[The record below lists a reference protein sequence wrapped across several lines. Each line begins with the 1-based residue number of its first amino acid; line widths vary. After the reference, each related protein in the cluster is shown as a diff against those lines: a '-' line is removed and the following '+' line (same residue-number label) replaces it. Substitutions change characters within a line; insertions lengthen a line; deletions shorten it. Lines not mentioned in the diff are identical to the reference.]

1 MEVLD
6 TYVKLLGKMDYR
18 EDAWKTS
25 RPETKEADFDMIN
38 RIDTSL
44 TSMCLYTIEMRSSLW
59 FRDLIFSLRPLG
71 AWAASSR
78 SIPLSRETLRL
89 SSEHAIDGMGQDGI
103 DEFFKLVAEGKS
115 RDAARDVLPLSA
127 STTYTF
133 TIDHRVLISFCRTME
148 EINPQLFT
156 GYCIPMLQVAGIDST
171 LYSDSLVKSSVE
183 YYRISEEEMIN
194 GSVTTGN
201 MIHGHYKVKL
211 ALASQLLR
219 QHYSKIKIGLWNIT
233 PDYFEI
239 DLRQS
244 DLMDVVYYV
253 DIHSYHRLMQMRS
266 NWLVDHSLDMWGKI
280 VGDYINGMDAVDF
293 WKFIPAG
300 SGIDPGFADNLNRI
314 DLTDVGLPCPIMTE
328 CRSILDDR
336 RKEIGDNPI
345 TDMYEQLFERGI
357 VKDNP
362 DNLHRIKYFF
372 NLENKDE

>member
-1 MEVLD
+1 MNKLD
-6 TYVKLLGKMDYR
+6 PYVKLLGKMDHR
-18 EDAWKTS
+18 EEAWKTS
-25 RPETKEADFDMIN
+25 RPGTKEADFDMID

-44 TSMCLYTIEMRSSLW
+44 TSMCLYTFEMRSSLW

-78 SIPLSRETLRL
+78 SIPLNRETLCL
-89 SSEHAIDGMGQDGI
+89 SSEYGDMGQAGIEKFFELVEDG
-103 DEFFKLVAEGKS
+103 VS
-115 RDAARDVLPLSA
+115 RDKARDVLPLTA

-133 TIDHRVLISFCRTME
+133 TIDHRVLISFCKTIE
-148 EINPQLFT
+148 EINPHLFT

-171 LYSDSLVKSSVE
+171 EYHGSLVKSSIE
-183 YYRISEEEMIN
+183 YHRIDQEEMIN
-194 GSVTTGN
+194 GSVTSGN

-233 PDYFEI
+233 YDYFEI

-244 DLMDVVYYV
+244 DIMDVVYYV
-253 DIHSYHRLMQMRS
+253 DINSYHRLMQMRS

-280 VGDYINGMDAVDF
+280 VGDYINGMDAKDF
-293 WKFIPAG
+293 WNFIPAG
-300 SGIDPGFADNLNRI
+300 SGIDPGYADNLNRI
-314 DLTDVGLPCPIMTE
+314 NLTDVGLPCPIMTE

-336 RKEIGDNPI
+336 RAEIGDNPI
-345 TDMYEQLFERGI
+345 TDMYELLFQKGF

-362 DNLHRIKYFF
+362 DNLHRIKYFN
-372 NLENKDE
+372 NLENKL